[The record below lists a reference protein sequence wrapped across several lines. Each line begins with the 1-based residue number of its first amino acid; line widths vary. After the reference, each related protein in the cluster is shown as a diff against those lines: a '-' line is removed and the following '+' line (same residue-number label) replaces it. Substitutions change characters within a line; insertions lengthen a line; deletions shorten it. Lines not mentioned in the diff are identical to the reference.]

1 MAFGLGR
8 RSDATDQ
15 PTVRKIVAAAEKNDY
30 RMSSFVLNVVM
41 SDEFRKKKAI
51 FTDEVT
57 LDNVVH

>member
-1 MAFGLGR
+1 MTIRAAALIR
-8 RSDATDQ
+8 ANLAE
-15 PTVRKIVAAAEKNDY
+15 IVAAAEKNDY